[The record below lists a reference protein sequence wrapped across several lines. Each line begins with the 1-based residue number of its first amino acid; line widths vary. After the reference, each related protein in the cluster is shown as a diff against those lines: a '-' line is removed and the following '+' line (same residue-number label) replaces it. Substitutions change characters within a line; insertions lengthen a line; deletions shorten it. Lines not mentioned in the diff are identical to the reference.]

1 MPRFSRWNLPFEL
14 DHDPA
19 KAVLY
24 AAIEGMEKCRQSR
37 KLDLIRLELLGILQ
51 ESGMAFEELV
61 DLLQLYVE
69 LLAQI
74 RPHGEGDL
82 PSS

>member
-1 MPRFSRWNLPFEL
+1 MEFSPEL

-24 AAIEGMEKCRQSR
+24 AAIKRMEKCRQGR
-37 KLDLIRLELLGILQ
+37 KLDLIGLELLGILQ
-51 ESGMAFEELV
+51 DSGMAFEELI

-69 LLAQI
+69 LLAQV
-74 RPHGEGDL
+74 RPHGEGGL